1 VLSGCFEW
9 IVDGG
14 NLTHQMFVRGGTV
27 NGFLPR
33 NLGSANPSGAA
44 VHSSVHT
51 GAYYETVNELMLG
64 ATSQGE
70 ALDAL
75 AYLRGGLLSGGL

>member
-27 NGFLPR
+27 NGIPIK
-33 NLGSANPSGAA
+33 P
-44 VHSSVHT
+44 
-51 GAYYETVNELMLG
+51 
-64 ATSQGE
+64 
-70 ALDAL
+70 
-75 AYLRGGLLSGGL
+75 